1 MGLEEIVS
9 QLDIAERQLYET
21 LSVVTT
27 TRDRLLTTQR
37 IVIQAFGNAAATTRQ
52 EVVAR
57 IQTAEQRAYDLAQA
71 ISAAA
76 GRIEDAK
83 SVLMNQ

>member
-21 LSVVTT
+21 LSMVTSA
-27 TRDRLLTTQR
+27 RDRILNAQR
-37 IVIQAFGNAAATTRQ
+37 IVVQAFGSAAAGTRQ

-57 IQTAEQRAYDLAQA
+57 IQTAEQRAYDLAQS
-71 ISAAA
+71 ISGAA

-83 SVLMNQ
+83 SMLMNQ